1 MKLFINIGT
10 PESMVILVALI
21 YVVYAWLY
29 VVSKVN
35 KFEKHQLAQTKL
47 LSEIAKAQGV
57 DESVINAINSTLD

>member
-57 DESVINAINSTLD
+57 DESVINAIKSTLD